1 MITLEKALLTKFVGA
16 RVIDIQR
23 TDKLDKLQFAIPAA
37 KGETVVEAW
46 VGSRVTFSAIVDGQT
61 VRLAPKHGVRYENLE
76 QWIRDTVRKGD

>member
-16 RVIDIQR
+16 RVIDIR
-23 TDKLDKLQFAIPAA
+23 RDEKLDKLQFKLPAIP
-37 KGETVVEAW
+37 GDVVIEAW
-46 VGSRVTFSAIVDGQT
+46 VGSRLTFSAVVNGET